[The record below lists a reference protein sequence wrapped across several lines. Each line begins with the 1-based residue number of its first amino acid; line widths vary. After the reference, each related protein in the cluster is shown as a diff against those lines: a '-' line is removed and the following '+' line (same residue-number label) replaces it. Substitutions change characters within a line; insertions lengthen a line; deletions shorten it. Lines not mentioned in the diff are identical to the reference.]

1 MNPNDFLRCSNDAF
15 TQVRNERGELLG
27 VIPRLAEH
35 VQGIRGT
42 DGQPYLLRVAA
53 VSMLCVP
60 NDCNP
65 AQVIPGFIPMGP
77 SGPGARPTTQGS
89 DPDLALPPHV
99 TE

>member
-1 MNPNDFLRCSNDAF
+1 MNPGDFLRCSNDAF

-65 AQVIPGFIPMGP
+65 AQVIPGFIPLGASRQAP
-77 SGPGARPTTQGS
+77 PPEGPGT
-89 DPDLALPPHV
+89 DLDLALPPTV
-99 TE
+99 R